1 MRLFENLVTKIN
13 IGMMWFCGILIV
25 LMGLAT
31 TYDIIMRSLFKAP
44 TQWAF
49 ELNSYLCAAV
59 AFLAGGFTL
68 MVNGHV
74 RVDIL
79 YLRFRPRKKAL
90 ADACTSAFVFLLC
103 AVLILIGSQTAIES
117 WQAGSRSGGGLNPPL
132 FIPQLLV
139 PLGGFLLGLQVVIR
153 FLGDLRLA
161 LKGKEGDK

>member
-1 MRLFENLVTKIN
+1 MRLFENIVTKIN
-13 IGMMWFCGILIV
+13 LAMMWFCGILIV

-31 TYDIIMRSLFKAP
+31 TYDIVMRSFFKAP

-90 ADACTSAFVFLLC
+90 ADACTSVLLFLLC
-103 AVLILIGSQTAIES
+103 AVLIFIGFQTAIES
-117 WQAGSRSGGGLNPPL
+117 WQSGSRSGGGLNPPL

-139 PLGGFLLGLQVVIR
+139 PLGGFLLGLQAIIR
-153 FLGDLRLA
+153 FLSDLRMV
-161 LKGKEGDK
+161 LKGGEGER